1 MNRIVREHYPVS
13 ALPDDLRRSLPD
25 ALTAKVVIEPDSL
38 DEKPFIPSEWGDEL
52 ARMAAGCGDTANPH
66 YASDMKRIRELRDEW
81 DD

>member
-1 MNRIVREHYPVS
+1 MNKIVREHYPVS

-25 ALTAKVVIEPDSL
+25 VVTAKVVIEPDSA

-52 ARMAAGCGDTANPH
+52 ARMAAARAGSINSG
-66 YASDMKRIRELRDEW
+66 YADGIRRLRELRDEW